1 MGNPSAETLITSAE
15 ACQVLNIDRSTLNR
29 WIASGRVTPTLKLPG
44 KTGAYLFAP
53 DEIEKAK
60 AAA

>member
-1 MGNPSAETLITSAE
+1 MGNTSAETLITSAE

-29 WIASGRVTPTLKLPG
+29 WIAAGKVTPAIKLPG
-44 KTGAYLFAP
+44 KTGAYLFDPAH
-53 DEIEKAK
+53 IAK